1 MIKTHQNE
9 PNAQVTI
16 EEVHSLEPAP
26 QFNPTP
32 QERPAD
38 PNEEILNEMEQ
49 LSVASMIVAGI
60 PADLIEERLNR
71 PPGFI
76 TTLRSNP
83 KFRVILKNCIE
94 LRAQSVTADAD
105 NPEELLDSQINDS
118 IGALMQVR
126 DDPFEKGSSRVKA
139 AEGILNR
146 APAAPK
152 PRKEVE
158 QTRRIIALPVS
169 ALQNM
174 QQALLEEGSK
184 QDLET
189 IELLEGTDYNI
200 RDSEIESVVSEEGE
214 IVVERIE

>member
-1 MIKTHQNE
+1 M
-9 PNAQVTI
+9 V
-16 EEVHSLEPAP
+16 EPAP
-26 QFNPTP
+26 QFNLTP

-38 PNEEILNEMEQ
+38 PNEEIFNEMEQ
-49 LSVASMIVAGI
+49 LSVASMIIAGI
-60 PADLIEERLNR
+60 PPDLIEERLNR

-94 LRAQSVTADAD
+94 LRAQSVTANSD

-118 IGALMQVR
+118 IGALMEVR
-126 DDPFEKGSSRVKA
+126 DDIFEKGSSRVKA

-158 QTRRIIALPVS
+158 QRRTVITLPVG

-174 QQALLEEGSK
+174 QQALLEEGSE

-189 IELLEGTDYNI
+189 IELLEGTDYRVKEN
-200 RDSEIESVVSEEGE
+200 DNGNLTSEEGE
-214 IVVERIE
+214 IVVERVE